1 MAVVTVTRTYLQ
13 VTGPD
18 QVRGAPLDRS
28 VTLERGD
35 LCSPSFYRRL
45 YADVGRDYHW
55 RDRMNWTDEEIASYL
70 AQPDVTLWI
79 ARVNGEVAGYFE
91 LRADPDHSTEIVYFG
106 LLPPFT
112 GKGLG
117 KQLLTA
123 AASRAWAGGAT
134 RVWLHTCTLD
144 NPAALPNYTARGFM
158 PFRREQY
165 EVTLPD

>member
-13 VTGPD
+13 VESPD
-18 QVRGAPLDRS
+18 QVCGAALDQS
-28 VTLERGD
+28 VSLERGD
-35 LCSPSFYRRL
+35 LCPPAFYRQL
-45 YADVGRDYHW
+45 YADIGREFHW
-55 RDRMNWTDEEIASYL
+55 RDRMNWTDEEITSYL
-70 AQPDVTLWI
+70 AQSEVSLWV
-79 ARVNGEVAGYFE
+79 ARVNGQVAGYFE

-106 LLPPFT
+106 LLPSFT

-123 AASRAWAGGAT
+123 AVARAWADGAT

-144 NPAALPNYTARGFM
+144 SPAALPNYLARGFK
-158 PFRREQY
+158 PFRQEQY